1 MDIAHLPYVILEFIF
16 VLGIMVLVHE
26 FGHFAAAKLC
36 GVRVEVFSIGFGPR
50 LFGVKYGDTDYRIS
64 ALPLGG
70 YVKMAGEYGGT
81 AVDPAPDEFPAKP
94 RWQRMIIGFAGPFA
108 NFILAFVLMA
118 ALSHYHHEVDQY
130 LSGPAVVDYVPA
142 NTPAAALGMG
152 PGDTILNFN
161 DEPNPTWEKI
171 GEECALHLH
180 QALPITF
187 SHQGHVQSGT
197 LDIASAHMDNPSDP
211 LALFTALGIMPRE
224 QDGPIKVVTVSDD
237 TPASR
242 AGMKD
247 GDALVRVDG
256 YEPHSVQAMQS
267 YLRDRNGAPVSLQ
280 VLRNGQLLQLN
291 AVPEKLA
298 ACGGKNFCFGFK
310 PGASPVIVNQLAW
323 PDALS
328 EAYKSNLDDSTMVIR
343 VLKGMFTRQVSAKQL
358 MGPVGIAQQI
368 DIATQLGPW
377 TLVRFMATI
386 SIQLG
391 AFNLL
396 PFPPLDGAMIVFLL
410 VESLMRRDVNES
422 LKERIYQVAFVGLIV
437 FACFV
442 FFNDITRLRGH

>member
-1 MDIAHLPYVILEFIF
+1 MNIAHLPAIILEFVF

-50 LFGVKYGDTDYRIS
+50 LFGVKYGDTDYRIA

-70 YVKMAGEYGGT
+70 YVKMAGEYGGS
-81 AVDPAPDEFPAKP
+81 AVNAAPDEFPAKP
-94 RWQRMIIGFAGPFA
+94 RWQRMIIGVAGPLA
-108 NFILAFVLMA
+108 NFILAFILMA
-118 ALSHYHHEVDQY
+118 ALSHYHHEVDKY

-142 NTPAAALGMG
+142 NTPAASLGMG
-152 PGDTILNFN
+152 SGDTILSFN
-161 DEPNPTWEKI
+161 GKANPTWEKI
-171 GEECALHLH
+171 SVECALHMH
-180 QALPITF
+180 QSLPITF
-187 SHQGHVQSGT
+187 SHQGQVQTGM
-197 LDIASAHMDNPSDP
+197 LDLASAHMDNPSDP
-211 LALFTALGIMPRE
+211 LSLFTALGFQPRE
-224 QDGPIKVVTVSDD
+224 QDAPIKVVTVSSD
-237 TPASR
+237 TPAFR
-242 AGMKD
+242 AGLQS
-247 GDALVRVDG
+247 GDELIRVDA
-256 YEPHSVQAMQS
+256 YSPHSVQAMQA
-267 YLRDRNGAPVSLQ
+267 YLRDRGGAPVTLL
-280 VLRNGQLLQLN
+280 VRRNAQMLN
-291 AVPEKLA
+291 LSATPEKLA
-298 ACGGKNFCFGFK
+298 ACGGKNYCFGFQPAATPVTVEK
-310 PGASPVIVNQLAW
+310 LPWGA
-323 PDALS
+323 ALG
-328 EAYKSNLDDSTMVIR
+328 EAYESNVDDSTMVVR

-396 PFPPLDGAMIVFLL
+396 PFPPLDGAMIVFLM
-410 VESLMRRDVNES
+410 VESLMQRDVNEA
-422 LKERIYQVAFVGLIV
+422 LKERIYQVAFVCLIV

>member
-1 MDIAHLPYVILEFIF
+1 MDITHLPAVLLEFVF

-70 YVKMAGEYGGT
+70 YVKMAGEYGGS
-81 AVDPAPDEFPAKP
+81 AVDPAADEFPAKP
-94 RWQRMIIGFAGPFA
+94 RWQRMIIGFAGPLA

-118 ALSHYHHEVDQY
+118 ALSHYHHEVDKY
-130 LSGPAVVDYVPA
+130 LNGAAVVDYVPA
-142 NTPAAALGMG
+142 NTPAASLGMG
-152 PGDTILNFN
+152 AGDTILSFDNRA
-161 DEPNPTWEKI
+161 NPTWQQI

-180 QALPITF
+180 EALPITF
-187 SHQGHVQSGT
+187 SHQGQVQSGT
-197 LDIASAHMDNPSDP
+197 LDIAAAHMDNPSDP
-211 LALFTALGIMPRE
+211 LTLFSALGFQPRE
-224 QDGPIKVVTVSDD
+224 QDGPIKVVTVKAD
-237 TPASR
+237 TPAAR
-242 AGMKD
+242 AGLQN
-247 GDALVRVDG
+247 GDELIRVDS
-256 YEPHSVQAMQS
+256 YSPHSVQAMQA
-267 YLRDRNGAPVSLQ
+267 YLRDRGGVPVTLL
-280 VLRNGQLLQLN
+280 VRHNGQLQTLN
-291 AVPEKLA
+291 ATPEKLA
-298 ACGGKNFCFGFK
+298 DCGGKNYCFGFT
-310 PGASPVIVNQLAW
+310 PAAPPAIVEQLPWSA
-323 PDALS
+323 ALAQ
-328 EAYKSNLDDSTMVIR
+328 AYQDNLDDSTMVVR

-396 PFPPLDGAMIVFLL
+396 PFPPLDGAMIVFLMI
-410 VESLMRRDVNES
+410 ESLMQRDVNEA
-422 LKERIYQVAFVGLIV
+422 LKERIYQVAFVCLIV